1 MGISGGC
8 ADRETGRKQK
18 TQSSET
24 AFYHKNKIHGK
35 QKAAPTE
42 TLRK

>member
-8 ADRETGRKQK
+8 AGREAGRKQK

-24 AFYHKNKIHGK
+24 AFHQKNRIHGK
-35 QKAAPTE
+35 QKAVPMTAF
-42 TLRK
+42 RK